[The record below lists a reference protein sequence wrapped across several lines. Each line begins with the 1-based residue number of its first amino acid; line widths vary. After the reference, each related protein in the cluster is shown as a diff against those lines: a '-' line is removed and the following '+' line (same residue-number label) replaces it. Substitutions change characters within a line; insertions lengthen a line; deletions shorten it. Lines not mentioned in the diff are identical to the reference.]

1 MGFVS
6 DKYNREYEQLS
17 KPLEEVRED
26 ASWEDGFQASIGFN
40 ADENRSYSAFINHN
54 GHEERIRRIN
64 ELGIDLKPYIEKN
77 LRENGI
83 HRANYSE
90 VAKDYPE
97 IKTDEQIRQERN
109 EMLAKRRAYAKDI
122 MSRSP
127 SSAVIAGD
135 AITMITDPIMW
146 PTLAYSIPVRGV
158 QGLGALAKA
167 AAKGAGKAAAYEGA
181 AEAAVQA
188 MVYSHKMDIGSEYTA
203 DDAINSIAL
212 AAGIG
217 AGIGALVPLGAKG
230 LEKIIGDENPSI
242 QDYLQKQLDSVDIEK
257 LDDEGLEAYRDVK
270 RIVELIQASP
280 AIDLEKTAKN
290 KLDAKAELLGS
301 AGNKLSRKQVKDIKK
316 EMAQIDSAIKKETE
330 KIASSEITDLAE
342 THKAKHT
349 SKRKAKKIAEKEI
362 QLERKA
368 AISQLEEKKAIL
380 TKQLESHNLAKEA
393 EAEISRID
401 QGHTGSKYNIYKT
414 VDEVTIQD
422 EISILKEAEA
432 FRENYEKNTAY
443 RPEYKQ
449 EVVENAPQANIASLE
464 KEVLSRVGI
473 DDSMNIM
480 QSEYD
485 KLDTRVLLDNED
497 NMINADDVIE
507 ELKNESNSIENV
519 MRCVRG

>member
-6 DKYNREYEQLS
+6 EKYNREYEQLS

-54 GHEERIRRIN
+54 GYEERIRKIN

-83 HRANYSE
+83 YRANYNE

-109 EMLAKRRAYAKDI
+109 EMLAKRRAYAKEI

-135 AITMITDPIMW
+135 AIAMITDPIMW
-146 PTLAYSIPVRGV
+146 PTLAYSIPVRGA

-188 MVYSHKMDIGSEYTA
+188 MVYSHKIDIGSEYTA

-212 AAGIG
+212 ATGIG

-230 LEKIIGDENPSI
+230 LEKIIGDENLSI

-257 LDDEGLEAYRDVK
+257 LDDEGLEAYRDVS
-270 RIVELIQASP
+270 RLNEM
-280 AIDLEKTAKN
+280 
-290 KLDAKAELLGS
+290 LDG
-301 AGNKLSRKQVKDIKK
+301 VP
-316 EMAQIDSAIKKETE
+316 
-330 KIASSEITDLAE
+330 
-342 THKAKHT
+342 
-349 SKRKAKKIAEKEI
+349 AEK
-362 QLERKA
+362 Q
-368 AISQLEEKKAIL
+368 
-380 TKQLESHNLAKEA
+380 KEA
-393 EAEISRID
+393 
-401 QGHTGSKYNIYKT
+401 
-414 VDEVTIQD
+414 
-422 EISILKEAEA
+422 LKEIEA

-473 DDSMNIM
+473 DDSMNII

-485 KLDTRVLLDNED
+485 KLDIRVLLDNED
-497 NMINADDVIE
+497 NMVNADEVIE
-507 ELKNESNSIENV
+507 KLKTESNSIENV

>member
-1 MGFVS
+1 M
-6 DKYNREYEQLS
+6 
-17 KPLEEVRED
+17 
-26 ASWEDGFQASIGFN
+26 
-40 ADENRSYSAFINHN
+40 
-54 GHEERIRRIN
+54 
-64 ELGIDLKPYIEKN
+64 
-77 LRENGI
+77 RENGI

-257 LDDEGLEAYRDVK
+257 LDDEGLEAYRDVS
-270 RIVELIQASP
+270 RLHEM
-280 AIDLEKTAKN
+280 
-290 KLDAKAELLGS
+290 LDG
-301 AGNKLSRKQVKDIKK
+301 VP
-316 EMAQIDSAIKKETE
+316 
-330 KIASSEITDLAE
+330 
-342 THKAKHT
+342 
-349 SKRKAKKIAEKEI
+349 AEK
-362 QLERKA
+362 Q
-368 AISQLEEKKAIL
+368 
-380 TKQLESHNLAKEA
+380 KEA
-393 EAEISRID
+393 
-401 QGHTGSKYNIYKT
+401 
-414 VDEVTIQD
+414 
-422 EISILKEAEA
+422 LKEIEA